1 MLSKLLPEPW
11 SHPASNPPHP
21 PPRPHRVREML
32 CALRGHDLMLHFEN
46 GRRVYLRCATCGHE
60 TPGWETK

>member
-1 MLSKLLPEPW
+1 MLTKSLPELYPQ
-11 SHPASNPPHP
+11 PPLRPPHP

-46 GRRVYLRCATCGHE
+46 GRRVCLRCATCGHE
-60 TPGWETK
+60 TPGWQTR